1 MRRENLCP
9 GHLEGEWERRKK
21 VASSGYEEKSFSGKA
36 GNMLSLERWMNV
48 GQDREEGITG
58 RWLCM
63 SKSKKAGELGSGS

>member
-1 MRRENLCP
+1 
-9 GHLEGEWERRKK
+9 
-21 VASSGYEEKSFSGKA
+21 
-36 GNMLSLERWMNV
+36 MLSLERWMNV